1 MRMQTANRVDSTMES
16 LTTGA
21 KKGKKKETLMSS
33 WMGPDYSKLCAR
45 GLVGRSDLE
54 VVQVCITPQRH
65 CPVFCI
71 RRIAGPQRNDIGVIG
86 KT

>member
-1 MRMQTANRVDSTMES
+1 MSPFSVSSPSSIDPVPLQTANRVDSTLES

-45 GLVGRSDLE
+45 GLVERNDLE
-54 VVQVCITPQRH
+54 VVQV
-65 CPVFCI
+65 
-71 RRIAGPQRNDIGVIG
+71 
-86 KT
+86 

>member
-1 MRMQTANRVDSTMES
+1 MSPLSVSSPSSIDPVPLQTANRVDSTLES

-45 GLVGRSDLE
+45 GLVERNDLE
-54 VVQVCITPQRH
+54 VVQV
-65 CPVFCI
+65 
-71 RRIAGPQRNDIGVIG
+71 
-86 KT
+86 